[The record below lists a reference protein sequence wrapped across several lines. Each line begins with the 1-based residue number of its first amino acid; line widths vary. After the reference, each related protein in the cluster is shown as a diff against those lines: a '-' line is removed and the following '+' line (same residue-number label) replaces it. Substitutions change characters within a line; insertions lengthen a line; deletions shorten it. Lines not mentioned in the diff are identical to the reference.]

1 MRRSKNMNTE
11 QQQPEP
17 AYIDSDGKLRDDG
30 LHDEMLVNPKA
41 NAAFQ
46 QLGFDAAIKRG
57 MSRISSERCYGKGL
71 QGRSK
76 KDRRKHGVRGR
87 S

>member
-1 MRRSKNMNTE
+1 MNAK

-30 LHDEMLVNPKA
+30 LHDEMLDNPKA

-46 QLGFDAAIKRG
+46 QLAFDAAIKRG
-57 MSRISSERCYGKGL
+57 MSRTAAEKCYGKGSTR
-71 QGRSK
+71 QVEESPGASMASVAE
-76 KDRRKHGVRGR
+76 VRNAD
-87 S
+87 